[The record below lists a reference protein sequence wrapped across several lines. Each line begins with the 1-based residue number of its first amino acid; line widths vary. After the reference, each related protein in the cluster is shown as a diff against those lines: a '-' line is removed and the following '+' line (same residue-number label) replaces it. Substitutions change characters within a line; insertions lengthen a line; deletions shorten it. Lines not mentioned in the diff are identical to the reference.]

1 MYLWFT
7 SRKSRTRVSFAR
19 TPSSDRSHTS
29 TITCVRFMEET
40 LWPWH
45 WRHQSPQHHRVIFN
59 SVIMLIFSSM
69 KFWSDTSYFPLT
81 FDTKLNLLYWT
92 KIFFFFRYLHKNSSR
107 HIRSWT
113 LARVE
118 PYIICCVPRSGMWS
132 RRRSLR
138 LTCTPHA
145 INLECSSGRGSCSGH
160 S

>member
-19 TPSSDRSHTS
+19 TPSSDKSHTW

-59 SVIMLIFSSM
+59 SVIMLIFHQWSFDLIPLIFLLLSILSSTCYIEQ
-69 KFWSDTSYFPLT
+69 KY
-81 FDTKLNLLYWT
+81 
-92 KIFFFFRYLHKNSSR
+92 FFFRYLHKNSSR

-145 INLECSSGRGSCSGH
+145 INLECSSGRGGCSGH